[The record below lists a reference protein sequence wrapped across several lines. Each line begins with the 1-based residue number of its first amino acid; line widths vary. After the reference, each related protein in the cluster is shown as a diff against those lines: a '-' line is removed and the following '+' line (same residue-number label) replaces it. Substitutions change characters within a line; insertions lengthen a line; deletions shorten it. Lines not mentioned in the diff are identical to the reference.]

1 MLILFRAIRGFFLG
15 GRRLPHHSGR
25 NRIST
30 TTTTTTTTA
39 VRMMSDDAA
48 AAAVDF
54 DGLMDQVLNQR
65 RVVSSSSCSSKHGPR
80 DDDGDPQSSNEQ
92 DEWRRIDWTALAAAD
107 AAASNN
113 NTGGC
118 WSDPAASP
126 VDAILVS
133 SQSQQRR
140 VFVKRD
146 DQLRLAGSQ
155 LSGNKAR
162 KMLALQKL
170 LDSNDFP
177 SCVVSFGGPQSNAML
192 AIAAVVR
199 YHNDRLLL
207 LSDNKNEI
215 MTKRF
220 VYYTKKLPK
229 FLRKTPSGN
238 LFRAQLLGMEL
249 VEVSPAEYGGR

>member
-25 NRIST
+25 NRISTT

-162 KMLALQKL
+162 KMLALQEL
-170 LDSNDFP
+170 LNHEEFP

-199 YHNDRLLL
+199 YHNDRLMGLDH
-207 LSDNKNEI
+207 SSSEQ
-215 MTKRF
+215 KRF